1 MATLAETVADALL
14 DAVVAGRY
22 PAGTALPPEGELA
35 AAHGASRLTVR
46 EAVRILRATN
56 VLEVRRGLGTF
67 VTAPERW
74 RSLDLLVRAHHA
86 GEHGSAVPE
95 LLLEAR
101 RMVEVGAAQLAAV
114 RRTDEHLAQLRAGVE
129 EMRAAAAAG
138 DVDVFVDADI
148 AFHDT
153 VMRATGNVFVPF
165 LLEPFG
171 ELLVAARRQTSA
183 VPRIRDNAVAEH
195 ARIVDA
201 LEAADPDRAREAME
215 SHMSQTQSDLRAHVL
230 GVNP

>member
-35 AAHGASRLTVR
+35 TAHGASRLTVR

-56 VLEVRRGLGTF
+56 VLEVRRGLGTY
-67 VTAPERW
+67 VTPPERW
-74 RSLDLLVRAHHA
+74 RSLDLLVRTHDTDGA
-86 GEHGSAVPE
+86 GPAVPE

-101 RMVEVGAAQLAAV
+101 RMVEVGAARLAAL
-114 RRTDEHLAQLRAGVE
+114 RRTEEHLTALRAGVE
-129 EMRAAAAAG
+129 EMRAASTAG
-138 DVDVFVDADI
+138 EVDRFVDADI

-171 ELLVAARRQTSA
+171 ALLVAARRQTSS

-195 ARIVDA
+195 ARIIDA
-201 LEAADPDRAREAME
+201 LTAADPDLARDAME
-215 SHMSQTQSDLRAHVL
+215 SHMNQTLSDLREHVL
-230 GVNP
+230 GTGS

>member
-1 MATLAETVADALL
+1 VKVPTLAETVADALL

-35 AAHGASRLTVR
+35 PAHGASRPTVR

-56 VLEVRRGLGTF
+56 VLEVRRGLG
-67 VTAPERW
+67 
-74 RSLDLLVRAHHA
+74 
-86 GEHGSAVPE
+86 
-95 LLLEAR
+95 
-101 RMVEVGAAQLAAV
+101 RMVEVGAAQLAAS
-114 RRTDEHLAQLRAGVE
+114 RRTDDHLAQLRAGVE
-129 EMRAAAAAG
+129 EMRAASEAG
-138 DVDVFVDADI
+138 EVDRFVEADI

-171 ELLVAARRQTSA
+171 ALLVAARRQTSS
-183 VPRIRDNAVAEH
+183 VPRIRDNALAEH

-201 LEAADPDRAREAME
+201 LDAADPGRARDAME
-215 SHMSQTQSDLRAHVL
+215 SHMNQTLSDLREHVL
-230 GVNP
+230 REGP

>member
-1 MATLAETVADALL
+1 MPTLAETVADALL

-35 AAHGASRLTVR
+35 TAHGASRLTVR

-56 VLEVRRGLGTF
+56 VLEVRRGLGTY
-67 VTAPERW
+67 VTPPERW
-74 RSLDLLVRAHHA
+74 RSLDLLVRTQ
-86 GEHGSAVPE
+86 HGSAVPE

-101 RMVEVGAAQLAAV
+101 RMVEVGAARLAAS
-114 RRTDEHLAQLRAGVE
+114 RRGDDHLAQLRACVAQ
-129 EMRAAAAAG
+129 MRAASEAG
-138 DVDVFVDADI
+138 EVDRFVEADI

-153 VMRATGNVFVPF
+153 VLRATGNVFVPF

-171 ELLVAARRQTSA
+171 TLPVAARRQTSS
-183 VPRIRDNAVAEH
+183 VPRIREHALAEH

-201 LEAADPDRAREAME
+201 LAAADPDRARDAME
-215 SHMSQTQSDLRAHVL
+215 SHMNQTLADLREHVL
-230 GVNP
+230 GGSS

>member
-1 MATLAETVADALL
+1 MPTLAETVADALL

-35 AAHGASRLTVR
+35 TAHGASRLTVR

-56 VLEVRRGLGTF
+56 VLEVRRGLGTY
-67 VTAPERW
+67 VTPPERW
-74 RSLDLLVRAHHA
+74 RSLDLLARTQ
-86 GEHGSAVPE
+86 HGAAVPE

-101 RMVEVGAAQLAAV
+101 RMVEVGAAQLAAS
-114 RRTDEHLAQLRAGVE
+114 RRTDDHLAQLRAGVE
-129 EMRAAAAAG
+129 EMRAASEAG
-138 DVDVFVDADI
+138 EVDRFVEADI

-171 ELLVAARRQTSA
+171 ALLVAARRQTSS
-183 VPRIRDNAVAEH
+183 VPRIRDHALAEH

-201 LEAADPDRAREAME
+201 LDAADPDRARYAME
-215 SHMSQTQSDLRAHVL
+215 SHMDQTLSDLREHVL
-230 GVNP
+230 WENP